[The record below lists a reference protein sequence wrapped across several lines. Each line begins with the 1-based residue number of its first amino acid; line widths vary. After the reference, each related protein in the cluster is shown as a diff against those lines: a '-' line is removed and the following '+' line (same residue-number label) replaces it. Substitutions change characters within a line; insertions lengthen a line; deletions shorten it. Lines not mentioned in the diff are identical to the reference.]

1 MSDLIRHM
9 VETKHEKDK
18 PDIKCPTCRSLF
30 GMSEMESHY
39 GECVRRRIKSTKEGG
54 QRVCE
59 TCGKVLKNKKCYYNH
74 LKIHLRSVGDTR
86 GDTRS

>member
-1 MSDLIRHM
+1 MSWNP
-9 VETKHEKDK
+9 TK

-74 LKIHLRSVGDTR
+74 LKIHLRSVGD
-86 GDTRS
+86 DTRSDTVLNG